1 LKGVTLR
8 WLVNFWLGW
17 KRKVGA
23 SHLPQNW
30 YKPNVILGFIA
41 VESTVCDELG
51 VGVTRSHAK
60 KGKKS
65 AKTKTKKQKE
75 LQKTKYVFL
84 AKSKRS
90 KAYSD
95 YFNPLREVENCLMG
109 LSDAVR
115 YPE

>member
-1 LKGVTLR
+1 
-8 WLVNFWLGW
+8 
-17 KRKVGA
+17 VGA

-30 YKPNVILGFIA
+30 YKANVILGFIA